1 MLEAQ
6 LSRRV
11 DVVRVPQ
18 IGWIRMV
25 RRTLRRAGLLAV
37 FGQAAVTTALG
48 GALGLRILPPPGGR
62 LPALRT
68 SRATA
73 SAADNASST
82 ATLT

>member
-25 RRTLRRAGLLAV
+25 RRTLRRRIARC

-48 GALGLRILPPPGGR
+48 GALGLRILPPPDGR